1 MNLFGTDGIRGT
13 YGSTLNDGTAFLL
26 GKSLALLS
34 ECPIVVIAR
43 DTRTSGAALFSALS
57 KGVYA
62 GGGNVINLGVLPT
75 NAVGHF
81 VRKLGG
87 DYGVMITAS
96 HNPPDDNGLKVFDR
110 YGVKMCASKQLVVS
124 RMMSSL
130 REETVS
136 SVKVFEPVFYDIDNI
151 YAEDVIR
158 AVGVKLDRLNVAL
171 DCCYGSAY
179 KVAPLIFTKA
189 GANVTAYCNQNDGD
203 RLAVFEGKKFVSNNR
218 IFYAVAKYLREE
230 GRLAHNTVCGTVLT
244 NGGVEQALGKLGV
257 KLVRS
262 GVGDI
267 NVFNRMVQDG
277 LNFGGEESGHYLLCD
292 LATTSDAIVNALF
305 VCKIYQERGSIL
317 AYTAEC
323 VDAPS
328 VSANIALTD
337 ANARLSTNE
346 GLSACAN
353 RISSLYPNCR
363 IVLRKSGTEN
373 KIRAYLEG
381 DNVEDA
387 MKLVVATF
395 AQEPRK

>member
-1 MNLFGTDGIRGT
+1 M
-13 YGSTLNDGTAFLL
+13 
-26 GKSLALLS
+26 
-34 ECPIVVIAR
+34 
-43 DTRTSGAALFSALS
+43 
-57 KGVYA
+57 
-62 GGGNVINLGVLPT
+62 
-75 NAVGHF
+75 
-81 VRKLGG
+81 
-87 DYGVMITAS
+87 
-96 HNPPDDNGLKVFDR
+96 
-110 YGVKMCASKQLVVS
+110 
-124 RMMSSL
+124 
-130 REETVS
+130 
-136 SVKVFEPVFYDIDNI
+136 
-151 YAEDVIR
+151 
-158 AVGVKLDRLNVAL
+158 
-171 DCCYGSAY
+171 
-179 KVAPLIFTKA
+179 
-189 GANVTAYCNQNDGD
+189 
-203 RLAVFEGKKFVSNNR
+203 
-218 IFYAVAKYLREE
+218 
-230 GRLAHNTVCGTVLT
+230 
-244 NGGVEQALGKLGV
+244 
-257 KLVRS
+257 
-262 GVGDI
+262 
-267 NVFNRMVQDG
+267 FNRMVQDG

>member
-1 MNLFGTDGIRGT
+1 MQSR
-13 YGSTLNDGTAFLL
+13 L
-26 GKSLALLS
+26 GK
-34 ECPIVVIAR
+34 
-43 DTRTSGAALFSALS
+43 
-57 KGVYA
+57 GVQ
-62 GGGNVINLGVLPT
+62 LGF
-75 NAVGHF
+75 A
-81 VRKLGG
+81 
-87 DYGVMITAS
+87 
-96 HNPPDDNGLKVFDR
+96 FD
-110 YGVKMCASKQLVVS
+110 G
-124 RMMSSL
+124 
-130 REETVS
+130 
-136 SVKVFEPVFYDIDNI
+136 
-151 YAEDVIR
+151 
-158 AVGVKLDRLNVAL
+158 
-171 DCCYGSAY
+171 
-179 KVAPLIFTKA
+179 
-189 GANVTAYCNQNDGD
+189 DGD